1 MGTKKTNSTGNVAT
15 NAIKY
20 DHRHCLD
27 GFSAD
32 MTESQLLAVAT
43 TRSVSAAFTVKQYA
57 NVPETVEISDYMA
70 ELDKAGVDVAK
81 GDLTRLEKM
90 LTTQAISLDNIFNKL
105 AVQAI
110 KAEYV
115 ANLETYL
122 KLALKAQSQCKC
134 TVEALSMLK
143 NPQPYIK
150 QTNIGQLGNQQVNNT
165 YATMQ
170 SHTLNNDSAE
180 KIQPLPNKLLEDA
193 NANILDTR
201 TQSQA
206 ISLDT
211 PVAAMV

>member
-1 MGTKKTNSTGNVAT
+1 MATKKDLTPENDP

-27 GFSAD
+27 GFTAD
-32 MTESQLLAVAT
+32 MTSSQLLATAT
-43 TRSVSAAFTVKQYA
+43 TRSVGAAYTVKQYA
-57 NVPETVEISDYMA
+57 NVANTVEITDYMA
-70 ELDKAGVDVAK
+70 ELDKAGSEVVK

-110 KAEYV
+110 KSEYV
-115 ANLETYL
+115 ANFETYL

-150 QTNIGQLGNQQVNNT
+150 QTNIGQLGNQQINNT

-170 SHTLNNDSAE
+170 SHTTTSDPAE
-180 KIQPLPNKLLEDA
+180 KIQPVPNKLLEDA
-193 NANILDTR
+193 NANILDIR
-201 TQSQA
+201 TQSKA
-206 ISLDT
+206 VSLDT
-211 PVAAMV
+211 PMAAMV

>member
-1 MGTKKTNSTGNVAT
+1 MKMQKPIKSVINSTNS
-15 NAIKY
+15 IKY

-27 GFSAD
+27 GFTAD
-32 MTESQLLAVAT
+32 MTESQLLAVST
-43 TRSVSAAFTVKQYA
+43 TRSVGAAFTVKQYA
-57 NVPETVEISDYMA
+57 NVPDTVEISDYMA
-70 ELDKAGVDVAK
+70 ELDKAGCNVAK

-110 KAEYV
+110 KSEYV

-143 NPQPYIK
+143 NPQPLIK

-170 SHTLNNDSAE
+170 SHTEIRDSAE
-180 KIQPLPNKLLEDA
+180 KFQPVPNKLLKDA

-201 TQSQA
+201 TKSQA